1 MTRYIKGGLQV
12 IHTRILS
19 LQHMSPRVSW
29 MERWRNILEG
39 SLKNIQEAIN
49 SVKYKDQKLPG

>member
-19 LQHMSPRVSW
+19 LQHMSPRVCW
-29 MERWRNILEG
+29 MERWRNTLEG
-39 SLKNIQEAIN
+39 SLKNSQE
-49 SVKYKDQKLPG
+49 VKSISWHALS

>member
-19 LQHMSPRVSW
+19 PQHMSPRVCW
-29 MERWRNILEG
+29 GGKFWG
-39 SLKNIQEAIN
+39 GVKKNIQEA
-49 SVKYKDQKLPG
+49 KYQYKLACHV